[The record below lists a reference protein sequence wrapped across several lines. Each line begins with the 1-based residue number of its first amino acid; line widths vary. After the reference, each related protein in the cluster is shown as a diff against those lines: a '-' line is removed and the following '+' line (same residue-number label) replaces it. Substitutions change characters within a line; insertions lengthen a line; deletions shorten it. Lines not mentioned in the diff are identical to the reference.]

1 MEAHRHAQHRRVGL
15 LSGRTPPPIP
25 HAISGLLSRAA
36 GSEEFP
42 VEGCGGRASTCT
54 NLQIYS
60 VQRHVQDTIVIMEE
74 GNHPHP
80 LCPTCDMFVP

>member
-1 MEAHRHAQHRRVGL
+1 MPNIAGLGPSVG
-15 LSGRTPPPIP
+15 GHPTPLPDPMLYQASFP
-25 HAISGLLSRAA
+25 RAA
-36 GSEEFP
+36 GSVEFP